1 MFFLFTYKLVNRA
14 SYPSFR
20 SWSLLAEFFF
30 DPSLIISKT
39 DFQKVNMMKLATLFT
54 ILLALTFTPMN
65 LAFATKFDDLH
76 FQGRSREM
84 INTVIDVTP
93 RFLRPVASRGMR
105 EGIVKLCASSGVV
118 TQDDVIDLVKLGV
131 PKRFLAP
138 TLKLLEA

>member
-1 MFFLFTYKLVNRA
+1 
-14 SYPSFR
+14 
-20 SWSLLAEFFF
+20 
-30 DPSLIISKT
+30 
-39 DFQKVNMMKLATLFT
+39 MMKLATLFT

-65 LAFATKFDDLH
+65 LALATKFDDLH